1 MGSVVVRLIALTDLD
16 LWFRVRHREFDPM
29 RLYRAIA
36 LAEYQES
43 ASASLVFVTHK
54 GYLWFVKQTLCI
66 SSSDHLHSA
75 QMDEGRLPPWPTEKP
90 KSDLHNSP
98 E

>member
-1 MGSVVVRLIALTDLD
+1 MRLVPLTDLD

-66 SSSDHLHSA
+66 SSTDSLYTA
-75 QMDEGRLPPWPTEKP
+75 PKEEGGLPPWPTQKP
-90 KSDLHNSP
+90 QSDLHSS
-98 E
+98 